1 VIDMSGA
8 TLSRTKIRRAAS
20 IAVLAA
26 LAAVAAACSAGSVTT
41 QTAGGGSSSG
51 SGGTLKWEWE
61 LPTSWDPVTS
71 SAGWDVHVLSLAYS
85 AITALDNKGNAIGGL
100 AESWKYSADGRSITF
115 KLRPGLRFSDG
126 TPLDAAAVQTNI
138 LRGRDDPK
146 SLIASQ
152 LAVVKSVDVTSPT
165 SFTLELTQAD
175 YQIPQLLAGK
185 TGMVVSPTAIKKGD
199 TWLAT
204 HPVGDGPFTL
214 TGYVP
219 DSHADLTKNSG
230 WYNAAKIKLH
240 GVSVQAIT
248 DPQQILSALKTGD
261 VNVAYI
267 PGNLAASAKS
277 AGFRIQSIP
286 AMTVYTL
293 DVKTTAPPFND
304 PKVVEAANYA
314 IDRSALVKTQQ
325 FGYGTPAFQPFPKGY
340 VGYDPKL
347 ANLYPHS
354 DTKAK
359 QLLKQ
364 AGYTSPVPIMLT
376 TYSASSMA
384 EQLQAQLN
392 AGGFKVTLNVV
403 PQDQATNDLYIKKS
417 PEIALDSTA
426 GRESPLQMLQVLYD
440 KQGLMNLTA
449 QGSPKVESSFAAL
462 QRVPLDSPNYRTALL
477 KAVDAAATDP
487 KAPHIWLFSYPR
499 LFAVAPSV
507 KNIPNDYV
515 VQRFEGTQVTG
526 S

>member
-1 VIDMSGA
+1 MSRRIPFRA
-8 TLSRTKIRRAAS
+8 SRRAAS
-20 IAVLAA
+20 IALLTVFATA
-26 LAAVAAACSAGSVTT
+26 AAACSASSVAT
-41 QTAGGGSSSG
+41 QTAAGGSST
-51 SGGTLKWEWE
+51 GGTLKWEWE

-71 SAGWDVHVLSLAYS
+71 SAGWDVHVLSLVYS
-85 AITALDNKGNAIGGL
+85 AITALDAKGNAIGGL
-100 AESWKYSADGRSITF
+100 AQTWKYSPDGMSITF
-115 KLRPGLRFSDG
+115 TLRPGLRFSDG
-126 TPLDAAAVQTNI
+126 TPLDAAAVRTNI

-152 LAVVKSVDVTSPT
+152 LGVVKSVDVSSPT
-165 SFTLELTQAD
+165 ELTLHLTQPD

-185 TGMVVSPTAIKKGD
+185 TGMVVSPAAIKKGD

-214 TGYVP
+214 SEYVP
-219 DSHADLTKNSG
+219 DSHADLARNPG
-230 WYNAAKIKLH
+230 WFDASKIKLS
-240 GVSVQAIT
+240 GVNVESIT

-293 DVKTTAPPFND
+293 DVKTTQPPFDD

-314 IDRSALVKTQQ
+314 IDRTALVKTQQ
-325 FGYGTPAFQPFPKGY
+325 FGYGTPSFQPFPKGY
-340 VGYDPKL
+340 IGYDPKL

-354 DTKAK
+354 SAKAK
-359 QLLKQ
+359 QLLRQ
-364 AGYTSPVPIMLT
+364 AGYTNPVPVTLT
-376 TYSASSMA
+376 TSQSSSMA
-384 EQLQAQLN
+384 EQLQAQLT
-392 AGGFKVTLNVV
+392 AGGFKVTLNVI
-403 PQDQATNDLYIKKS
+403 PQDQATNILYIKKS

-440 KQGLMNLTA
+440 KEGLMNLTA
-449 QGSPKVESSFAAL
+449 KGSPKVEAAFSAL
-462 QRVPLDSPNYRTALL
+462 ERVPLDSPRYRQTLL
-477 KAVDAAATDP
+477 KAVDAAATDLSE
-487 KAPHIWLFSYPR
+487 PHIWLFSYPR

-507 KNIPNDYV
+507 KHIPNDYV
-515 VQRFEGTQVTG
+515 VQRFEGTEVTG